1 MKARA
6 LIPRRV
12 TVALAAALTL
22 NAVVFGWVLLRP
34 DPFVPL
40 YGYTEQQVE
49 LDAKLLPAEVIG
61 VGIGDTDVV
70 YPTYVV
76 SDPDRW
82 PDLPV
87 TGTKCATEPVTV
99 TGRYWWREAQP
110 PGFSSAAT
118 EGQASGTAGCSTFRF
133 ANRVPDDVRA
143 RVIDQAG
150 DGTRFTVWQVQGEE
164 TPRGMDGRV
173 GEQVQWTS
181 EAFVIEYRG

>member
-49 LDAKLLPAEVIG
+49 LEARVLPAEVLG
-61 VGIGDTDVV
+61 VGIGDTDVL

-76 SDPDRW
+76 RHRDVW

-87 TGTKCATEPVTV
+87 TGAKCSTVPVTV
-99 TGRYWWREAQP
+99 SGRYWWREAQP
-110 PGFSSAAT
+110 PGFSSQAT
-118 EGQASGTAGCSTFRF
+118 TSQAQRAAGCSTFRF
-133 ANRVPDDVRA
+133 ANRVPDDVRS
-143 RVIDQAG
+143 RVIDQAE
-150 DGTRFTVWQVQGEE
+150 DGPRFTVWQVQGEE
-164 TPRGMDGRV
+164 TPRSMEGRT
-173 GEQVQWTS
+173 GEQVQWST
-181 EAFVIEYRG
+181 EAFVIEYQG